1 MTDMV
6 HKLIKLHIAAAFHTC
21 AGDTFLEKPK
31 SVKQKQKRD
40 EEKKESLGDDDDI

>member
-31 SVKQKQKRD
+31 SVKQKQRRN
-40 EEKKESLGDDDDI
+40 EEKKEGFWDDDDI